1 MTTMTVRSFI
11 PCPICGKEMVQMA
24 GSWYYECEAG
34 VVSLECDDCNLD
46 IREYGF
52 MHGLKDGEAQSYHKL
67 MNILKERVK
76 K

>member
-52 MHGLKDGEAQSYHKL
+52 MHGLKDGEAQSYNKL
-67 MNILKERVK
+67 MTILKERIK